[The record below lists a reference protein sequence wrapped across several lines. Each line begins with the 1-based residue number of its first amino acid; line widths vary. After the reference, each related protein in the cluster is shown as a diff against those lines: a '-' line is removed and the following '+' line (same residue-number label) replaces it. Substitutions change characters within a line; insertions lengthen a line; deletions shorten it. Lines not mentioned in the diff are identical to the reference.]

1 MTNKAFQKIGIV
13 GSGRMGEDIF
23 YLLND
28 FEYVLV
34 WAFRRQH
41 IRDRAHEKFNKRM
54 RMMYKAGALDG
65 KTFNFKNENT
75 LMTLNQEDLSD
86 CDLIIEAIIEDAEIK
101 SGLFR
106 SLDQIVNKDCVFAS
120 NSSSIK
126 PSRICPDS
134 ERRKGFAGLHFF
146 FPARFNALVEI
157 NGTDACLSQ
166 TIDALKHFAEA
177 IEKKPLVLPE
187 EGSFLVNK
195 VIVFSQ
201 APAFWALRERVL
213 SIKEIDALIKTH
225 IFSMGTFE
233 FLDHVGLDV
242 ILSAAKNY
250 LEDIEYKEIINPGI
264 EEVQKMVDKGNLG
277 VKSGRGFYSYRGDKS
292 DDDSWELEQISSD
305 QREKYEK
312 DLLNQISCLYI
323 NCFYDFIDKGYGTE
337 SELEAALSEYKGMD
351 KGPVT
356 LSNEIGVD
364 RVCALLQH
372 YCGETGKKFFN
383 PSPSLLKRAG

>member
-1 MTNKAFQKIGIV
+1 MTNKPFQKIGIV
-13 GSGRMGEDIF
+13 GSGRMSEDIF
-23 YLLND
+23 YHLND
-28 FEYVLV
+28 FEYSLV

-54 RMMYKAGALDG
+54 RRMYKAGALDG

-106 SLDQIVNKDCVFAS
+106 RLDQIVNKDCVFVS

-157 NGTDACLSQ
+157 NGTDGCLSQ

-201 APAFWALRERVL
+201 APAFWALKEKVL
-213 SIKEIDALIKTH
+213 SITEIDALIKTH

-242 ILSAAKNY
+242 ILSAARNY

-312 DLLNQISCLYI
+312 DLVNKISCLYI

-372 YCGETGKKFFN
+372 YYGETGKKFFN

>member
-1 MTNKAFQKIGIV
+1 MTNKPFQKIGIV
-13 GSGRMGEDIF
+13 GSGRMSEDIF
-23 YLLND
+23 YHLND
-28 FEYVLV
+28 FEYSLV

-54 RMMYKAGALDG
+54 RRMYKAGALDG

-106 SLDQIVNKDCVFAS
+106 SLDQIVNKDCVFVS

-201 APAFWALRERVL
+201 APAFWALKEKVL

-312 DLLNQISCLYI
+312 DLVNKISCLYI

-364 RVCALLQH
+364 RVCVLLQH
-372 YCGETGKKFFN
+372 YYGETGKKFFN